1 MTSAFRTRYSA
12 ALLWFIALAVA
23 LSLLLTATDGRDDEL
38 LPERGLASGVG
49 VPVDLYGE
57 YAMNRWVVRLY
68 GDPLDP
74 SAVQS
79 SCYGILIDS
88 GFVLTTASCVTDRK
102 LRSLRFVEVP
112 DGGPALSIRAVV
124 LPKGWQVDGRRP
136 DLALVVLTKVNQAPI
151 PSLSDFHPGDALVHA
166 DERGSSE
173 LLEADG
179 MGGALYPWFDQARQL
194 ATLPAGKTS
203 NSCVAGPGWPL
214 LSVTDAGVVRVV
226 GLSSLASSCDQ
237 GSAVW
242 ELLGPTWP
250 WVRQAV
256 ECSSQ
261 HLGRVPSG
269 DSAPLS
275 SPCRYVAVNRI

>member
-1 MTSAFRTRYSA
+1 MTSAIRNRYSA
-12 ALLWFIALAVA
+12 PLLWFTAFAVA
-23 LSLLLTATDGRDDEL
+23 LSLLLTTTDGRDGEL
-38 LPERGLASGVG
+38 LPERGLSSGVA

-57 YAMNRWVVRLY
+57 MAMNRWVVRLY

-74 SAVQS
+74 SAAQLR
-79 SCYGILIDS
+79 CYGILIDS

-102 LRSLRFVEVP
+102 LRSLRFVDVP

-124 LPKGWQVDGRRP
+124 LPRGWQVDAGGP
-136 DLALVVLTKVNQAPI
+136 DLALVVLTKVNQA
-151 PSLSDFHPGDALVHA
+151 SLPALSEFHLGDALAHA

-173 LLEADG
+173 LLVADG
-179 MGGALYPWFDQARQL
+179 IGVALHPRFDHARQL

-203 NSCVAGPGWPL
+203 NICVAGPGWPL

-226 GLSSLASSCDQ
+226 GLSSLASSCDE

-242 ELLGPTWP
+242 ELLGPTWL

-269 DSAPLS
+269 GSAPSSLS
-275 SPCRYVAVNRI
+275 CRYVAVNHI